1 MGINTQFNA
10 KGLFKLFAG
19 ASLALLITSPS
30 FAGTV
35 AITYEDA
42 GTSTD
47 GAGAHN
53 MTIDGVSSHAMIITT
68 KSNPSAGVIY
78 TATINAYDDVK
89 NSAGNGKKLKKAK
102 NAKKPDIEKY
112 SQIGGLFSILSLG
125 EAIDESTKQLNAAIN
140 QAVWKIMGKKDT
152 LSVSAQSYYNDAT
165 DGRYIG
171 YDWSKSMTLY
181 SAGKFDF
188 FASAAPIATPIPSAI
203 FLFGSVI
210 IGLFGIVRRKSD
222 LQIGTR

>member
-42 GTSTD
+42 GTSTG
-47 GAGAHN
+47 GAGVHN
-53 MTIDGVSSHAMIITT
+53 LTIDGVSTYAMNAESDHPEAGDTW
-68 KSNPSAGVIY
+68 SATVNTY
-78 TATINAYDDVK
+78 EDVQ
-89 NSAGNGKKLKKAK
+89 NGAGKFNTNRKGKDIKKY
-102 NAKKPDIEKY
+102 N
-112 SQIGGLFSILSLG
+112 QVGWLFSYVSL
-125 EAIDESTKQLNAAIN
+125 ADTISTNTQSWNAAIN